1 LVSGATC
8 SLVHPVGEVGELLA
22 ARAVGLAAAVC
33 VVGGHGGVVV
43 ARYAHDPP
51 PLYEGH
57 DLVRPGGVAYEVP
70 EVVGSVHVVPAVYV
84 GQHRLERRQVAV
96 DV

>member
-1 LVSGATC
+1 
-8 SLVHPVGEVGELLA
+8 VGQLLA
-22 ARAVGLAAAVC
+22 ARAVGLAAAVL
-33 VVGGHGGVVV
+33 VVFCHGGVVV
-43 ARYAHDPP
+43 ARHARDPP
-51 PLYEGH
+51 LPYQGH